1 MPEPTCPSAE
11 PLDLRAFVRT
21 VPDFPRPGIS
31 FYDITPILR
40 DRKAFASAIDRL
52 SEPFIGLNVDIVVSM
67 EARGFIFGPAVA
79 YRLAAG
85 FAPIRKVGKLPYETL
100 EINYN
105 LEYGTDTIEIH
116 RDAVLAGERVLI
128 LDDVL
133 ATGGTAGAVVKL
145 VGQMKGTIVATAF
158 LIELC
163 ELGGRKALGE
173 VPVVSLL
180 EY

>member
-1 MPEPTCPSAE
+1 MPDAPFQESGAVN
-11 PLDLRAFVRT
+11 LRDFVRT
-21 VPDFPRPGIS
+21 IADFPRPGVD

-40 DRKAFASAIDRL
+40 DRKAFAYTIDRL
-52 SEPFIGLNVDIVVSM
+52 SEPFVGQNVEIVVSM

-85 FAPIRKVGKLPYETL
+85 FAPVRKVGKLPYETL

-105 LEYGTDTIEIH
+105 LEYGSDTIEIH
-116 RDAVLAGERVLI
+116 RDAVLSGERVLI
-128 LDDVL
+128 MDDVL
-133 ATGGTAGAVVKL
+133 ATGGTAGAVVNL
-145 VGQMKGTIVATAF
+145 VNRMQGTIVATAF
-158 LIELC
+158 VIEIAGLN
-163 ELGGRKALGE
+163 GRRLLGE

>member
-1 MPEPTCPSAE
+1 MPEPTVPGA
-11 PLDLRAFVRT
+11 DINLRHFIREIEG
-21 VPDFPRPGIS
+21 FPRPGIN
-31 FYDITPILR
+31 FFDITPILR
-40 DRKAFASAIDRL
+40 DRKAFAYTIDRL
-52 SEPFIGLNVDIVVSM
+52 SEPFVGLNVDIVVSM

-85 FAPIRKVGKLPYETL
+85 FAPVRKVGKLPSATL

-128 LDDVL
+128 DDVL

-145 VGQMKGTIVATAF
+145 VGQMNGTIVATAF
-158 LIELC
+158 VIELAS
-163 ELGGRKALGE
+163 LHGRKRLGDA
-173 VPVVSLL
+173 PVVSLL

>member
-1 MPEPTCPSAE
+1 MPDLPDREPSAVN
-11 PLDLRAFVRT
+11 LQSFVRT
-21 VPDFPRPGIS
+21 VADFPRAGIS

-40 DRKAFASAIDRL
+40 DRKAFAYTIDRL
-52 SEPFIGLNVDIVVSM
+52 AEPFVGENVDIIVSM

-79 YRLAAG
+79 YKLGAG
-85 FAPIRKVGKLPYETL
+85 FAPVRKVGKLPYETL

-116 RDAVLAGERVLI
+116 RDAVLKDERVLI
-128 LDDVL
+128 MDDVL
-133 ATGGTAGAVVKL
+133 ATGGTAGAVVSL
-145 VGQMKGTIVATAF
+145 VGQMGGNIVATAF
-158 LIELC
+158 VIELAA
-163 ELGGRKALGE
+163 LGGRAALGG